1 MSGSALQSGPTM
13 YISIFLVV
21 LCALHSSHVTFRFQM
36 LPPTPYNWAVS
47 LSYQVKSNLPHS
59 SVILPKNSRSQG
71 GGTPL
76 AMPMDGDSSLN
87 KAMIHQID
95 QKIQEFKKQQQK
107 YATMVKSARV
117 ELKNEAALP

>member
-1 MSGSALQSGPTM
+1 
-13 YISIFLVV
+13 
-21 LCALHSSHVTFRFQM
+21 
-36 LPPTPYNWAVS
+36 
-47 LSYQVKSNLPHS
+47 
-59 SVILPKNSRSQG
+59 
-71 GGTPL
+71 
-76 AMPMDGDSSLN
+76 MPMDGDSSLN